1 MQREQQQQR
10 SPYDILG
17 VGRFTTQKEI
27 RKRYLQLCKTY
38 HPDISSNKNVD
49 FREITVA
56 YEILSSNKNQQALE
70 IKNYN
75 YNHKPINTNL
85 WTKRSYIFGFAL
97 VAFTLMYSYEGKAS
111 PKVLLPHEKRKLAA
125 QQQLP
130 TTIVATEDQVKSNDV
145 TPWQAAGT
153 SFREWRK
160 GTALMLPSKPITIPG
175 QQLENE
181 ISYREIIKQLAQTT
195 TKPYGDIPPLM
206 KSKKKKKS
214 KKDKESPPTS
224 KPTSTASSTDERSKP
239 MRRMSHVED
248 WIVVDSKESLPD
260 EEELVQSPFKNFLSG
275 DFFTEVLP
283 LHMPPPSLSER
294 FGLEEEQGE
303 GRKLHD
309 DAQLSLELIQEY
321 DGMSD
326 DDDEQV
332 LGTSWKSTS
341 SVIHRDLLR
350 RHSISS
356 FTSSTT
362 TASYAVSSSPPH
374 LSNTDH
380 ELWKETLAKLKRS
393 LFVSPPPTSTPTP
406 VPAPTIPV
414 TKKKRTTS
422 KLIPMP
428 IPPRRPISQKRRS
441 EATTQPRFNPDTN
454 TYTRD
459 TRSNPDHLRMISA
472 ELNMMRGRKL
482 LSPLKPRGFLPR
494 RKDAFVRGTRRNR
507 SHLMQEILIE

>member
-1 MQREQQQQR
+1 MP
-10 SPYDILG
+10 S
-17 VGRFTTQKEI
+17 TT
-27 RKRYLQLCKTY
+27 
-38 HPDISSNKNVD
+38 
-49 FREITVA
+49 
-56 YEILSSNKNQQALE
+56 
-70 IKNYN
+70 
-75 YNHKPINTNL
+75 
-85 WTKRSYIFGFAL
+85 
-97 VAFTLMYSYEGKAS
+97 
-111 PKVLLPHEKRKLAA
+111 
-125 QQQLP
+125 
-130 TTIVATEDQVKSNDV
+130 
-145 TPWQAAGT
+145 
-153 SFREWRK
+153 
-160 GTALMLPSKPITIPG
+160 LMLPSKPIAIPG
-175 QQLENE
+175 QALENE
-181 ISYREIIKQLAQTT
+181 MSYREIIKQLAQTT
-195 TKPYGDIPPLM
+195 AKPYGDIPPMM
-206 KSKKKKKS
+206 KTKKKKRS
-214 KKDKESPPTS
+214 KKDKVDLPTS
-224 KPTSTASSTDERSKP
+224 KPSSPTSSSKP

-260 EEELVQSPFKNFLSG
+260 EEELVQSPFRNFLSG

-283 LHMPPPSLSER
+283 LHMPPPSLSEQ

-309 DAQLSLELIQEY
+309 DAQLSLELMQEY

-332 LGTSWKSTS
+332 LATSWKSS
-341 SVIHRDLLR
+341 NSVMHKDLLR

-356 FTSSTT
+356 FTSSASSTTT

-393 LFVSPPPTSTPTP
+393 LFVSPPPTPAFTP
-406 VPAPTIPV
+406 VSAPTTTAPSAL
-414 TKKKRTTS
+414 KLKRASS

-428 IPPRRPISQKRRS
+428 IPPRKISQKRRS

-494 RKDAFVRGTRRNR
+494 RKDAFVRGAKRNR
-507 SHLMQEILIE
+507 SQLMQEILIDK

>member
-1 MQREQQQQR
+1 MKINFFV
-10 SPYDILG
+10 S
-17 VGRFTTQKEI
+17 
-27 RKRYLQLCKTY
+27 LQ
-38 HPDISSNKNVD
+38 
-49 FREITVA
+49 
-56 YEILSSNKNQQALE
+56 
-70 IKNYN
+70 
-75 YNHKPINTNL
+75 
-85 WTKRSYIFGFAL
+85 
-97 VAFTLMYSYEGKAS
+97 
-111 PKVLLPHEKRKLAA
+111 
-125 QQQLP
+125 
-130 TTIVATEDQVKSNDV
+130 
-145 TPWQAAGT
+145 
-153 SFREWRK
+153 
-160 GTALMLPSKPITIPG
+160 
-175 QQLENE
+175 
-181 ISYREIIKQLAQTT
+181 
-195 TKPYGDIPPLM
+195 
-206 KSKKKKKS
+206 
-214 KKDKESPPTS
+214 
-224 KPTSTASSTDERSKP
+224 
-239 MRRMSHVED
+239 
-248 WIVVDSKESLPD
+248 
-260 EEELVQSPFKNFLSG
+260 VQSPFKNFLSG

-341 SVIHRDLLR
+341 SVIHKDLLR

-393 LFVSPPPTSTPTP
+393 LFVSPPPTPPP
-406 VPAPTIPV
+406 VPASTIPA

-494 RKDAFVRGTRRNR
+494 RKDAFVRGAKRNR
-507 SHLMQEILIE
+507 SHLMEEILIE

>member
-1 MQREQQQQR
+1 MKINFFV
-10 SPYDILG
+10 S
-17 VGRFTTQKEI
+17 
-27 RKRYLQLCKTY
+27 LQ
-38 HPDISSNKNVD
+38 
-49 FREITVA
+49 
-56 YEILSSNKNQQALE
+56 
-70 IKNYN
+70 
-75 YNHKPINTNL
+75 
-85 WTKRSYIFGFAL
+85 
-97 VAFTLMYSYEGKAS
+97 
-111 PKVLLPHEKRKLAA
+111 
-125 QQQLP
+125 
-130 TTIVATEDQVKSNDV
+130 
-145 TPWQAAGT
+145 
-153 SFREWRK
+153 
-160 GTALMLPSKPITIPG
+160 
-175 QQLENE
+175 
-181 ISYREIIKQLAQTT
+181 
-195 TKPYGDIPPLM
+195 
-206 KSKKKKKS
+206 
-214 KKDKESPPTS
+214 
-224 KPTSTASSTDERSKP
+224 
-239 MRRMSHVED
+239 
-248 WIVVDSKESLPD
+248 
-260 EEELVQSPFKNFLSG
+260 VQSPFKNFLSG

-341 SVIHRDLLR
+341 SVIHKDLLR

-380 ELWKETLAKLKRS
+380 ELWKETLAKLKMS
-393 LFVSPPPTSTPTP
+393 LFVSPPPTPPP
-406 VPAPTIPV
+406 VPAPTIPA

-472 ELNMMRGRKL
+472 ELNMMIGRKL

>member
-1 MQREQQQQR
+1 
-10 SPYDILG
+10 
-17 VGRFTTQKEI
+17 
-27 RKRYLQLCKTY
+27 
-38 HPDISSNKNVD
+38 
-49 FREITVA
+49 
-56 YEILSSNKNQQALE
+56 
-70 IKNYN
+70 
-75 YNHKPINTNL
+75 
-85 WTKRSYIFGFAL
+85 
-97 VAFTLMYSYEGKAS
+97 
-111 PKVLLPHEKRKLAA
+111 
-125 QQQLP
+125 
-130 TTIVATEDQVKSNDV
+130 
-145 TPWQAAGT
+145 
-153 SFREWRK
+153 
-160 GTALMLPSKPITIPG
+160 MLPSKPITIPG
-175 QQLENE
+175 QPLENE
-181 ISYREIIKQLAQTT
+181 MSYREIIKQLAQTT
-195 TKPYGDIPPLM
+195 AKPYGDIPPMM
-206 KSKKKKKS
+206 KSKKKKKP
-214 KKDKESPPTS
+214 KKDKENSPTS
-224 KPTSTASSTDERSKP
+224 KSTSTASSERAKP

-260 EEELVQSPFKNFLSG
+260 EEELVQSPFRNFLSG

-321 DGMSD
+321 DGASD

-332 LGTSWKSTS
+332 LGTSWKSS
-341 SVIHRDLLR
+341 SSAIHKDLLR

-393 LFVSPPPTSTPTP
+393 LFVSPPTPPPPVPTPTS
-406 VPAPTIPV
+406 
-414 TKKKRTTS
+414 TKKKRATS

-428 IPPRRPISQKRRS
+428 IPPRKISQKRRS

-494 RKDAFVRGTRRNR
+494 RKDAFVRGSKRNR
-507 SHLMQEILIE
+507 SHLMQEILIEE

>member
-1 MQREQQQQR
+1 MP
-10 SPYDILG
+10 S
-17 VGRFTTQKEI
+17 TT
-27 RKRYLQLCKTY
+27 
-38 HPDISSNKNVD
+38 
-49 FREITVA
+49 
-56 YEILSSNKNQQALE
+56 
-70 IKNYN
+70 
-75 YNHKPINTNL
+75 
-85 WTKRSYIFGFAL
+85 
-97 VAFTLMYSYEGKAS
+97 
-111 PKVLLPHEKRKLAA
+111 
-125 QQQLP
+125 
-130 TTIVATEDQVKSNDV
+130 
-145 TPWQAAGT
+145 
-153 SFREWRK
+153 
-160 GTALMLPSKPITIPG
+160 LMLPSKPITIPG
-175 QQLENE
+175 QPLETE
-181 ISYREIIKQLAQTT
+181 MSYREIIKQLAQTT
-195 TKPYGDIPPLM
+195 AKPYGDIPPMM
-206 KSKKKKKS
+206 KSKKKKKP

-224 KPTSTASSTDERSKP
+224 KATSTASSDRAKP

-260 EEELVQSPFKNFLSG
+260 EEELVQSPFRNFLSG

-321 DGMSD
+321 DGASD
-326 DDDEQV
+326 DDDDQV
-332 LGTSWKSTS
+332 LGTSWKSSS
-341 SVIHRDLLR
+341 SVIHKDLLR

-393 LFVSPPPTSTPTP
+393 LFVSPPTPPTPPP
-406 VPAPTIPV
+406 VPAPSSPSA
-414 TKKKRTTS
+414 KKKRATS

-428 IPPRRPISQKRRS
+428 IPPRKISQKRRS

-494 RKDAFVRGTRRNR
+494 RKDAFVRGAKRNR
-507 SHLMQEILIE
+507 SHLMQEILIDE